1 MEFCP
6 EMTQVK
12 RLAVDKDIKTVMTIA
27 FHMVTKLDERLD
39 MSK

>member
-6 EMTQVK
+6 EMTQVI
-12 RLAVDKDIKTVMTIA
+12 RLAVNKNIKTVMTIV
-27 FHMVTKLDERLD
+27 FHTVTKLDERLN